1 MVMGEDVLRL
11 RSRGQSAPPLS
22 DEALARA
29 CAGGDPGAV
38 SALFDRFRGPVAR
51 TIYRLVGGGSD
62 VEDLVQ
68 STFLEVARGKSVW
81 DGRASVLTWLL
92 AIATNVVRHHRRATG
107 RRLRL
112 VSAMTWAQAQERGSG
127 RPEARIEL
135 ARADKALADLGDE
148 LREAFVLC
156 QLEGLS
162 AREAA
167 QALGTSEAAV
177 WVRVSKARKAIRAAV
192 LGDER

>member
-1 MVMGEDVLRL
+1 MDVLRL
-11 RSRGQSAPPLS
+11 RGRAESAPPLS

-51 TIYRLVGGGSD
+51 TIHRLVSGGSD

-68 STFLEVARGKSVW
+68 STFLEVARGNSVW

-92 AIATNVVRHHRRATG
+92 AIATNVVRHHRRSTG
-107 RRLRL
+107 RRIRL
-112 VSAMTWAQAQERGSG
+112 VSALTWA
-127 RPEARIEL
+127 RPAEIATNRAEARIEL
-135 ARADKALADLGDE
+135 GRAERALGALGDD

-162 AREAA
+162 ARDAA
-167 QALGTSEAAV
+167 DVLGTSEAAV

-192 LGDER
+192 LGEES